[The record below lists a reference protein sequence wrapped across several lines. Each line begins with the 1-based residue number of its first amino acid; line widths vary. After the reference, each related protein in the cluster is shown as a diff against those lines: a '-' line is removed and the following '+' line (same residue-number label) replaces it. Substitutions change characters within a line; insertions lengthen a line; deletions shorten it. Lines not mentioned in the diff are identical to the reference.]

1 MTLTSTLL
9 EADEVSGG
17 VSGSWSL
24 PEILLLMVIGHGF
37 DCRYFAN
44 CSLVFSM
51 VLKVGFPLYH
61 VH

>member
-1 MTLTSTLL
+1 MTLASTLL
-9 EADEVSGG
+9 EADEVSGV

-37 DCRYFAN
+37 HFRYCSN

-61 VH
+61 FH